1 MKKIFRKELLIGVSV
16 LCALAILF
24 FGIDFLKGVNLFH
37 ASNYYYVTY
46 TNVNGLAKSAPVTV
60 NGFKVGQVRDITYLF
75 ENPGHVRVELALDH
89 ELRIPEGSEA
99 ALTVDM
105 LGTATVSLKLAS
117 GEKYYEIGSEIPADQ
132 PKGLMDGITQDLL
145 PSVGQI
151 VPKVDTLLTTTNALL
166 ADPALAASIKRLD
179 AITASLQTTTANL
192 NRTTTLLPTI
202 ATDVKGI
209 TGNFVTTSDN
219 LALFTDKMN
228 RMPVDSL
235 MQELVVTT
243 ENLRKLSEQLNDP
256 NSTLGLMMHDPA
268 LYNNLNNTV
277 RSLDS
282 LFIDIK
288 AHPKR
293 YINIKLL

>member
-1 MKKIFRKELLIGVSV
+1 MKQIFRKELLIGVCV

-60 NGFKVGQVRDITYLF
+60 NGYKVGQVRDITYLYD
-75 ENPGHVRVELALDH
+75 NPGHIKVEMALDH
-89 ELRIPEGSEA
+89 ELKLPEGTQA

-105 LGTATVSLKLAS
+105 LGTATVSLELAP
-117 GEKYYEIGSEIPADQ
+117 GTKYYEVGTEIPAKQ
-132 PKGLMDGITQDLL
+132 PKGLMDGITEDLL
-145 PSVGQI
+145 PAVAKI
-151 VPKVDTLLTTTNALL
+151 VPKVDSLLSTTNTLLS
-166 ADPALAASIKRLD
+166 DPALIASIKRLD
-179 AITASLQTTTANL
+179 AITANLQTTTVSL
-192 NRTTTLLPTI
+192 NRTTALLPPI

-219 LALFTDKMN
+219 LAQFSGKMN
-228 RMPVDSL
+228 AMPVDSL
-235 MQELVVTT
+235 MQELMMTT
-243 ENLRKLSEQLNDP
+243 ENLRHLTQQLNNPDG
-256 NSTLGLMMHDPA
+256 TLGLMMHDPA

-288 AHPKR
+288 SNPKR